1 MAKGGHGEHGG
12 GGGGA
17 HHAPVHR
24 EAAHHVPHLPGHSG
38 GGHGGESIGPFKWLA
53 RMFKEAKE
61 KAPNIPLTLLSLGTS
76 AWLMGAPF
84 NQAMVNAWSTGVEAK
99 GFLHDLGIEGKKG
112 GGGATAHH

>member
-1 MAKGGHGEHGG
+1 MSKPPHGEG

-24 EAAHHVPHLPGHSG
+24 EAARGGPHVPISHGHSETLG
-38 GGHGGESIGPFKWLA
+38 VFKAIKKWWND
-53 RMFKEAKE
+53 AKE
-61 KAPNIPLTLLSLGTS
+61 HAPNIPITLASLGFS

-99 GFLHDLGIEGKKG
+99 GMLKDLGIDMGGKG
-112 GGGATAHH
+112 GGGHAPAHG